1 MPLIPWQAQ
10 DTNHLP
16 GKPVPALTTLRVKK
30 CFPMH
35 SLILPWQ
42 CCAILTCPAMGSRS
56 TARCLSVSPPQGIA
70 GSTEITSSNWTAQ
83 VPSAPPRRTCL
94 PALLPAL
101 LPSLDA
107 FKGLNILFFF
117 FCVVETGGAHG
128 IQDEAAPILNV
139 MRVSTGSGRIQ
150 VWICF
155 VFVQLPVTA

>member
-1 MPLIPWQAQ
+1 MFPNAQSDPPLAALCHSHMSCHGQQ
-10 DTNHLP
+10 EHS
-16 GKPVPALTTLRVKK
+16 PVP
-30 CFPMH
+30 
-35 SLILPWQ
+35 
-42 CCAILTCPAMGSRS
+42 
-56 TARCLSVSPPQGIA
+56 LSVSPPQGIA

-117 FCVVETGGAHG
+117 FCVVETRGAYG